1 MDAYNA
7 NPTSMGLALESFNK
21 TNYENKMIVLGDM
34 FELGEDSNHY
44 HQEII
49 NSLEKINDS
58 IIYIVG
64 EYFCNTKH
72 SDRIK
77 SFSSTKE
84 LINNLSATNICN
96 YSILIKGSR
105 GMQLEK
111 IIEYI

>member
-1 MDAYNA
+1 
-7 NPTSMGLALESFNK
+7 
-21 TNYENKMIVLGDM
+21 MIIVGDM
-34 FELGEDSNHY
+34 FELGNDSIHY

-49 NSLEKINDS
+49 NYLEKINDS
-58 IIYIVG
+58 TIYIVG

-84 LINNLSATNICN
+84 LINNLSKTNVSD

-111 IIEYI
+111 IIEFI